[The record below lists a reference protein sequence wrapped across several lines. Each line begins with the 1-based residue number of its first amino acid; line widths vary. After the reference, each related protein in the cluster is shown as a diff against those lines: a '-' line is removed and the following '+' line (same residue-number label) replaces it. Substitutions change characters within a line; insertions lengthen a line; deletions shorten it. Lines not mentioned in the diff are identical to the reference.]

1 MNDDKVYGILAKR
14 YFNVFRALNEQKEIA
29 TSEDPVKL
37 LKEMIKKHYTFK
49 GRKLTDEEI
58 IAYEI
63 YNIQSMM
70 ISKEYDDCKCKKD
83 ISNIYNNLLKI
94 KLVYKKE
101 NLSLYK
107 YNINAIYLL
116 MKKVP
121 PFLDDIYEKCSMVE
135 EKLKK
140 GGHK

>member
-1 MNDDKVYGILAKR
+1 MLIIIIIWIWL
-14 YFNVFRALNEQKEIA
+14 EI
-29 TSEDPVKL
+29 
-37 LKEMIKKHYTFK
+37 
-49 GRKLTDEEI
+49 
-58 IAYEI
+58 
-63 YNIQSMM
+63 Q
-70 ISKEYDDCKCKKD
+70 
-83 ISNIYNNLLKI
+83 

-140 GGHK
+140 GGHKWNLCK